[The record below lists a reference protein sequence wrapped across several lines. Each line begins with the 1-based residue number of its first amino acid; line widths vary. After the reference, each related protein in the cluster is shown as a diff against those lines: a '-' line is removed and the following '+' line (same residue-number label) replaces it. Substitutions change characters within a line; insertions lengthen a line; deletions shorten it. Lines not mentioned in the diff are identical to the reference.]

1 MGTRNTD
8 QRIRLHFTQDENRT
22 LRADVKPTIA
32 TPGIRITITPNN
44 CTGEI
49 LLYLLE
55 QGCNCSSPSQCSN
68 LKDTEASWSN
78 FPCKKAPLSEVVL
91 TRFMFEGALHPI
103 ILIKGM
109 KDLAGIEVGKLPLG
123 QRAAM
128 EILRET
134 DWGIEMPV

>member
-1 MGTRNTD
+1 
-8 QRIRLHFTQDENRT
+8 
-22 LRADVKPTIA
+22 
-32 TPGIRITITPNN
+32 
-44 CTGEI
+44 
-49 LLYLLE
+49 
-55 QGCNCSSPSQCSN
+55 
-68 LKDTEASWSN
+68 
-78 FPCKKAPLSEVVL
+78 
-91 TRFMFEGALHPI
+91 MFEGALHPI